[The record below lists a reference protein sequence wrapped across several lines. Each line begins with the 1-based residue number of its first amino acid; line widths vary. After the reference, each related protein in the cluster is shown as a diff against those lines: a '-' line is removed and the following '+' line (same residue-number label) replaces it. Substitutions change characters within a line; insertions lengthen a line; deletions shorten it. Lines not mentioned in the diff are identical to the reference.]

1 MTPVTQLTIAI
12 IGDEDL
18 VNAMRLSGVSRYN
31 VVKAD
36 ENIYEETRQAFTTLL
51 NDPAIGIIVLQEDY
65 VDHVQDLITKF
76 KESKK
81 MTPIIIDVP
90 SKFGTK
96 HRDVTQYYKT
106 YIKGYIGFDIEI

>member
-1 MTPVTQLTIAI
+1 MIPVMQLTIAI

-18 VNAMRLSGVSRYN
+18 VNAMRLSGVSRYT
-31 VVKAD
+31 VVKVD
-36 ENIYEETRQAFTTLL
+36 ENTREETRQALTTLL

-76 KESKK
+76 KQRKK

-96 HRDVTQYYKT
+96 HRDVAQYYKT

>member
-1 MTPVTQLTIAI
+1 MIPVTQLTIAI

-18 VNAMRLSGVSRYN
+18 VNAMRLSGVSRYTVIKVDQN
-31 VVKAD
+31 TR
-36 ENIYEETRQAFTTLL
+36 EETRQAFTALL
-51 NDPAIGIIVLQEDY
+51 KDPSIGIIVLQEDY

-76 KESKK
+76 KQSKK

-96 HRDVTQYYKT
+96 HRDVKQYYKT

>member
-1 MTPVTQLTIAI
+1 MIPVTQLTIAI

-18 VNAMRLSGVSRYN
+18 VNAMRLSGVSRYTVIKFDQN
-31 VVKAD
+31 TR
-36 ENIYEETRQAFTTLL
+36 EETREAFTALL
-51 NDPAIGIIVLQEDY
+51 KDSSIGIIVLQEDY
-65 VDHVQDLITKF
+65 VDHVQDLIAKF
-76 KESKK
+76 KQSRK